1 MRNQPM
7 PAYRARS
14 PTMPPTPGELM
25 KAPKKDYM
33 SIRQLAFFENLL
45 SKTKAEFLE
54 SAQAMQV
61 GLRDDEAHAD
71 PTDCAC
77 IEEEHAMA
85 ALLCS
90 REFDRMRE
98 IDSAIDRIHNRSY
111 GWCRDSGE
119 PIGLGRLI
127 ACPTAVFCIEVQELH
142 EHGLNT
148 NRTKQ
153 N

>member
-7 PAYRARS
+7 PAYRARP
-14 PTMPPTPGELM
+14 PTMPPTLGELM
-25 KAPKKDYM
+25 KSPPKDYM
-33 SIRQLAFFENLL
+33 SVRQLAFFENLL
-45 SKTKAEFLE
+45 IKTKAEFLE
-54 SAQAMQV
+54 STQAIRV

-77 IEEEHAMA
+77 VEEEHAMA
-85 ALLCS
+85 TLLCS
-90 REFDRMRE
+90 REFHRMRE
-98 IDSAIDRIHNRSY
+98 IDSAINRIHNRSY

-119 PIGLGRLI
+119 PIGLGRLL
-127 ACPTAVFCIEVQELH
+127 ACPTAVFCIQAQALH
-142 EHGLNT
+142 EHASNP